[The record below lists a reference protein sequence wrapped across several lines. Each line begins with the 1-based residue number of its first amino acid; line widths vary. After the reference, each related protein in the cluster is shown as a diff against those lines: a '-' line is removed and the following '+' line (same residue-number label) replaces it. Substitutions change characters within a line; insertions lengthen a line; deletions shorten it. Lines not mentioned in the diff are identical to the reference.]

1 MRNYKLQ
8 NTNCNVQDHK
18 RNDQAINHPLIKSMN
33 PKGSHGLHQ
42 GSFKLQAMTALIKSF
57 CGGSR
62 GAVFS
67 KRAPLAAGGMMIQL
81 LVLMVVV
88 FSGCAA
94 GVKEGRM
101 TRFYIEYARGKSFP
115 IHSDVSMKYLDH
127 DFTLHQVYLEDESF
141 FPDGSIIPNA
151 FIKPLLQLKLNDAQK
166 AFTEPYYSYRF
177 IYFLKKNPHIGI
189 GYEFIHSKVFLL
201 DMNQQVRLSGIYN
214 GEPIDRTV
222 TVGDFLDMFS
232 VSHGVNHV
240 GLHLVYR
247 WMLKKTPV
255 IEDGRLQPYVAL
267 SFGPTVPHL
276 ELNTKENGV
285 SQKRAYSFQAS
296 WRNWGAAF
304 GTGVR
309 YKPWRHFGFYLEYKL
324 TYSYLHG
331 MHFDELENTN
341 VSMDFFTH
349 QFQWGISLMF

>member
-1 MRNYKLQ
+1 MKLK
-8 NTNCNVQDHK
+8 NRT
-18 RNDQAINHPLIKSMN
+18 AIAIY
-33 PKGSHGLHQ
+33 
-42 GSFKLQAMTALIKSF
+42 
-57 CGGSR
+57 
-62 GAVFS
+62 
-67 KRAPLAAGGMMIQL
+67 
-81 LVLMVVV
+81 LVVLTVGI
-88 FSGCAA
+88 FTGCATN
-94 GVKEGRM
+94 VKNTRM
-101 TRFYIEYARGKSFP
+101 TRFYIEYSRGKSFP
-115 IHSDVSMKYLDH
+115 NHSDVSMKYQNH
-127 DFTLHQVYLEDESF
+127 DFTLHHLYLEDESF

-189 GYEFIHSKVFLL
+189 GYEFIHSKVFLV

-214 GEPIDRTV
+214 GEPIDRRV

-232 VSHGVNHV
+232 ISHGVNHV

-255 IEDGRLQPYVAL
+255 IKDGRLQPYVAL

-276 ELNTKENGV
+276 ELNTKENGMP
-285 SQKRAYSFQAS
+285 QKRAYSFQAG

-304 GTGVR
+304 GTGIR
-309 YKPWRHFGFYLEYKL
+309 YKSWRHFGFYLEYKL
-324 TYSYLHG
+324 TYSSLHG
-331 MHFDELENTN
+331 MHFDEPENTN

-349 QFQWGISLMF
+349 HLQWGISLMF